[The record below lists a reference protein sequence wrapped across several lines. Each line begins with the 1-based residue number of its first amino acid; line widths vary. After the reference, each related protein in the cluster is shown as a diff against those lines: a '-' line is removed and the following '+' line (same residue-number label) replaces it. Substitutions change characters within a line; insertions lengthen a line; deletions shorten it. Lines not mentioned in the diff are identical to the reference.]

1 MSYNLSII
9 IGRMTKSVE
18 LKTTQNGTSTC
29 SFTVAVDRA
38 FKNAN
43 GEKVTDFINCVAW
56 RGQAE
61 FISKYFTKGSVIG
74 VQGNIQTHSYTDKEG
89 NKRTATDI
97 LVDRAFF
104 VGSKERNTSS
114 DENASES
121 EYDATDGESEDLPF

>member
-1 MSYNLSII
+1 MSYNLAII
-9 IGRMTKSVE
+9 IGRMTKAGE
-18 LKTTQNGTSTC
+18 LRTTHNGTSTC

-74 VQGNIQTHSYTDKEG
+74 VQGNIQTRSYTDKEG
-89 NKRTATDI
+89 NKRTATEI

-104 VGSKERNTSS
+104 VGGKERNTSS
-114 DENASES
+114 SENASES
-121 EYDATDGESEDLPF
+121 EFDATDGESEDLPF

>member
-1 MSYNLSII
+1 MSYNRAII
-9 IGRMTKSVE
+9 IGRMTKAGE
-18 LKTTQNGTSTC
+18 LRTTHNGTSTC

-74 VQGNIQTHSYTDKEG
+74 VQGNIQTRSYTDKEG
-89 NKRTATDI
+89 NKRTVTEI

-104 VGSKERNTSS
+104 VGGKERNTSS
-114 DENASES
+114 GENAAES
-121 EYDATDGESEDLPF
+121 EFDAIDGDSEDLPF

>member
-74 VQGNIQTHSYTDKEG
+74 VQGNIQTRSYTDKEG
-89 NKRTATDI
+89 NKRTVTEI

-104 VGSKERNTSS
+104 VGGKEKNTSS
-114 DENASES
+114 IEDASES
-121 EYDATDGESEDLPF
+121 EFEAADGESEDLPF

>member
-1 MSYNLSII
+1 MYNLAII
-9 IGRMTKSVE
+9 IGRMTKAVE
-18 LKTTQNGTSTC
+18 LRTTHNGTSTC

-74 VQGNIQTHSYTDKEG
+74 VQGNIQTRSYTDKEG
-89 NKRTATDI
+89 NKRTATEI

-104 VGSKERNTSS
+104 VGGKEKNTASI
-114 DENASES
+114 ENASES
-121 EYDATDGESEDLPF
+121 EFSANDDESEDLPF

>member
-1 MSYNLSII
+1 MSYNLAII
-9 IGRMTKSVE
+9 IGRMTKAGE
-18 LKTTQNGTSTC
+18 LRTTTNGTSTC

-61 FISKYFTKGSVIG
+61 FISKYFTKGSAIG
-74 VQGNIQTHSYTDKEG
+74 VQGNIQTRSYTDKEG
-89 NKRTATDI
+89 NKRTVTEI

-104 VGSKERNTSS
+104 VGGKDRNTSS
-114 DENASES
+114 TENASES
-121 EYDATDGESEDLPF
+121 EFAANDGESEDLPF

>member
-74 VQGNIQTHSYTDKEG
+74 VQGNIQTRSYTDKEG
-89 NKRTATDI
+89 NKRTATEI

-104 VGSKERNTSS
+104 VGGNERNTSS
-114 DENASES
+114 NENASES
-121 EYDATDGESEDLPF
+121 EFDAADGESEDLPF